1 MVSMHVP
8 FDEPLLYGLA
18 GFRRIVVSSLN
29 ARAAC
34 MDISIERREKA
45 RDVSG
50 DAVVELAVRGRI
62 DAESGAELEHAV
74 AEELRNGH
82 HAIRLDCT
90 DVSFLSSAGIRV
102 LFNVHRAAKAAGARC
117 LIGAASEP
125 VARVLELT
133 RLAPM
138 LREPQLEETQLQE
151 TQLQETQLQETQ
163 LQETQLQDSQRTGG
177 RGPIPPDHTPPA
189 AARNDT
195 TDCREGRIL
204 FIGLESPGSGGL
216 QGDVVGSSDNTL
228 LGRLAETPP
237 RAVPRHAF
245 GLGLAGLADDRPL
258 AAIAGEMLAACGAV
272 FHRGPQPFTAVDYSL
287 GEGGHVPDVHLA
299 SGLIWEGLPRGRAG
313 FEPADEEPA
322 VRFDE
327 LAAALLE
334 RTHAECLALV
344 VIAEVHGIV
353 GVELIRPLAEATA
366 EDHPRSRDPAVA
378 SRWLSFSREPVHA
391 RHTALI
397 VGVVTRGNPASPLA
411 EFVRPLG
418 TGGPSGHAHAAIFP
432 LRPLK
437 RGAVDL
443 AATVA
448 DLAASEPLAV
458 MHLLGDPQP
467 VLGSG
472 QSELVRGC
480 CWFAPLSV
488 AVRQRSAGGGS

>member
-1 MVSMHVP
+1 
-8 FDEPLLYGLA
+8 
-18 GFRRIVVSSLN
+18 
-29 ARAAC
+29 
-34 MDISIERREKA
+34 MDISIERRPSGA
-45 RDVSG
+45 PLAGSG
-50 DAVVELAVRGRI
+50 DAVGEPAVELIVRGRI
-62 DAESGAELEHAV
+62 DAESGVELEHAV
-74 AEELRNGH
+74 AEELRRGH

-102 LFNVHRAAKAAGARC
+102 LFNVHRAAKTAGARC

-138 LREPQLEETQLQE
+138 LRE
-151 TQLQETQLQETQ
+151 
-163 LQETQLQDSQRTGG
+163 SQPHESLDASG
-177 RGPIPPDHTPPA
+177 RGPTPPGDARPA
-189 AARNDT
+189 AAGIAPSDV
-195 TDCREGRIL
+195 REGRIL
-204 FIGLESPGSGGL
+204 LVGLEPPGGGGL
-216 QGDVVGSSDNTL
+216 AGEIVGPPDAAL
-228 LGRLAETPP
+228 LGRLVETPP
-237 RAVPRHAF
+237 RTVPRHAF
-245 GLGLAGLADDRPL
+245 GFGLAGLADDSL
-258 AAIAGEMLAACGAV
+258 ASIAGEMLAACGAV
-272 FHRGPQPFTAVDYSL
+272 FHRAPQPFAAVDYSL
-287 GEGGHVPDVHLA
+287 GEGSLVPTVRLA

-313 FEPADEEPA
+313 FEPADDEPA

-334 RTHAECLALV
+334 QSQSDCLALV

-366 EDHPRSRDPAVA
+366 TDHPRSRDPAVA
-378 SRWLSFSREPVHA
+378 ARWLSFSREPVHA
-391 RHTALI
+391 RHTALV
-397 VGVVTRGNPASPLA
+397 VGVVTRGNPAGPLA

-418 TGGPSGHAHAAIFP
+418 PALGPDGPCGHAHAAIFP

-437 RGAVDL
+437 RGTVDL

-472 QSELVRGC
+472 QSDFVRGC
-480 CWFAPLSV
+480 CWFAPL
-488 AVRQRSAGGGS
+488 AVTASSFSGPTPSAGGGS

>member
-1 MVSMHVP
+1 
-8 FDEPLLYGLA
+8 
-18 GFRRIVVSSLN
+18 
-29 ARAAC
+29 
-34 MDISIERREKA
+34 MDISIERRENA
-45 RDVSG
+45 PDASG
-50 DAVVELAVRGRI
+50 DAVVELAVKGRI
-62 DAESGAELEHAV
+62 DAETGVELEHAV
-74 AEELRNGH
+74 AEELRRGY

-102 LFNVHRAAKAAGARC
+102 LFNVHRAAKTAGAWC

-138 LREPQLEETQLQE
+138 LREQQRQASQLQP
-151 TQLQETQLQETQ
+151 
-163 LQETQLQDSQRTGG
+163 SPVVGS
-177 RGPIPPDHTPPA
+177 RGQSPSGDAAVA
-189 AARNDT
+189 AAGNGPVDV
-195 TDCREGRIL
+195 CVGRI
-204 FIGLESPGSGGL
+204 FFVGLERPGSGGL
-216 QGDVVGSSDNTL
+216 AAEIVGASDAVL
-228 LGRLAETPP
+228 LGSAVGRPVETPSRP
-237 RAVPRHAF
+237 VPRHAF
-245 GLGLAGLADDRPL
+245 GLGLAGLADDSL
-258 AAIAGEMLAACGAV
+258 ASIAGEMLAACGAV
-272 FHRGPQPFTAVDYSL
+272 FHRAPQPFAAVDYSL
-287 GEGGHVPDVHLA
+287 GEGSLVPTVRLA

-313 FEPADEEPA
+313 FAPADDEPA

-327 LAAALLE
+327 LAAAVLE
-334 RTHAECLALV
+334 QSQADCLALV
-344 VIAEVHGIV
+344 VVAEVYGIV

-366 EDHPRSRDPAVA
+366 TDNPRSRDPAVA

-397 VGVVTRGNPASPLA
+397 VGVVTRGNPAGPLA

-418 TGGPSGHAHAAIFP
+418 PDGPSGHAHAAIFP

-437 RGAVDL
+437 RGTVDL

-488 AVRQRSAGGGS
+488 AGSSPSVGDDA